1 MKYGDLFKLEDCLSS
16 NMAKTM
22 HVEVE
27 EETTYEKAF
36 NVTGAFKNNKAKG
49 LYIIVFCEDEAEA
62 IYLWNA
68 INHNLIEFKSDNSM
82 LQTVG
87 ENGDYRLI
95 IEVNEH

>member
-1 MKYGDLFKLEDCLSS
+1 MKYVDLFKLEDCLSS
-16 NMAKTM
+16 NLAETK

-68 INHNLIEFKSDNSM
+68 INQNLIEFKSDNSM

>member
-1 MKYGDLFKLEDCLSS
+1 MKYVDLFKLEYCLSS
-16 NMAKTM
+16 NLAETM

-36 NVTGAFKNNKAKG
+36 NVTSAFKNNKAKG
-49 LYIIVFCEDEAEA
+49 LYIIVFCEDKVEAN
-62 IYLWNA
+62 YLWNV
-68 INHNLIEFKSDNSM
+68 INNKFIEFKSDNSI

-87 ENGDYRLI
+87 ENGDYILI

>member
-1 MKYGDLFKLEDCLSS
+1 MKYVDLFKLENCLSS
-16 NMAKTM
+16 NLAETM
-22 HVEVE
+22 HVEV

-62 IYLWNA
+62 IYLWNC
-68 INHNLIEFKSDNSM
+68 INHAMIEFKSDNSM

>member
-1 MKYGDLFKLEDCLSS
+1 MKYVDLFKLEDCLSR
-16 NMAKTM
+16 NMAETI

-36 NVTGAFKNNKAKG
+36 NVTGAFKNYKAKG
-49 LYIIVFCEDEAEA
+49 LYIIIFCEDEAEE
-62 IYLWNA
+62 IYLWNS
-68 INHNLIEFKSDNSM
+68 INRAMKEFKSDNSI
-82 LQTVG
+82 LQTGG

>member
-1 MKYGDLFKLEDCLSS
+1 
-16 NMAKTM
+16 M

-27 EETTYEKAF
+27 KETTYEKAF
-36 NVTGAFKNNKAKG
+36 NVTSAFKNNKAKG

-62 IYLWNA
+62 IYLWNV
-68 INHNLIEFKSDNSM
+68 INHKFIEFKSDNSM

>member
-1 MKYGDLFKLEDCLSS
+1 
-16 NMAKTM
+16 MAEIM

-27 EETTYEKAF
+27 QETTYEKAF
-36 NVTGAFKNNKAKG
+36 NVTSAFKNNKAKG

>member
-1 MKYGDLFKLEDCLSS
+1 MKYGDLFKLEDCLTRHL
-16 NMAKTM
+16 AEIM

-36 NVTGAFKNNKAKG
+36 YVTGALKNNKAKG

-62 IYLWNA
+62 IYLWNV
-68 INHNLIEFKSDNSM
+68 IKHNFIEFKSDNSK
-82 LQTVG
+82 LQTVV
-87 ENGDYRLI
+87 ENGDCRLI

>member
-1 MKYGDLFKLEDCLSS
+1 MKYVDLFKLEDCLSRNS
-16 NMAKTM
+16 AETI

-36 NVTGAFKNNKAKG
+36 NVAGAFKDNKAKG

-62 IYLWNA
+62 LYLWNV
-68 INHNLIEFKSDNSM
+68 IRHNLIEFKSNNSM
-82 LQTVG
+82 LQNVG
-87 ENGDYRLI
+87 ENGNYRLI

>member
-1 MKYGDLFKLEDCLSS
+1 M
-16 NMAKTM
+16 
-22 HVEVE
+22 
-27 EETTYEKAF
+27 
-36 NVTGAFKNNKAKG
+36 TGAFKNNKAKG

-62 IYLWNA
+62 IYLWNC
-68 INHNLIEFKSDNSM
+68 INHALIEFKSDNSM

>member
-16 NMAKTM
+16 NMAETM

>member
-1 MKYGDLFKLEDCLSS
+1 MKYVDLFKLEDCLSS
-16 NMAKTM
+16 NLAEIM

-27 EETTYEKAF
+27 EKTTYEKAF

-62 IYLWNA
+62 NYLWNV
-68 INHNLIEFKSDNSM
+68 IKHNFIEFKSNNSM